1 MFKSYLAVQ
10 GKPDRRGYLPVRKAA
25 LLGVQSGAAAMCWVS
40 FTPSF
45 ARRSMFGVLKMQPTL
60 SGIIQRAFKGMRMRN
75 STLILIFGS
84 LFYLKY
90 FDFFYLFSRRGMIF
104 FLFSF
109 NNSYLDKF
117 QANHSLFF
125 PKSNEGSLQNAS
137 HCSWRRELMPWG
149 WCYLEGWAM
158 QSLITRL
165 SETCLLVPAGWDSE
179 IFAGCWECSH
189 QVWFCSEK

>member
-1 MFKSYLAVQ
+1 MFKGYLAVQ

-60 SGIIQRAFKGMRMRN
+60 AGIIQRAFKGMRMSN
-75 STLILIFGS
+75 STLIFIFGS

-104 FLFSF
+104 FFSF
-109 NNSYLDKF
+109 HLTIATWINFKPIIPSFFLSPMKGLGKMHPTALEEENS
-117 QANHSLFF
+117 
-125 PKSNEGSLQNAS
+125 
-137 HCSWRRELMPWG
+137 WG

-158 QSLITRL
+158 QSLITHL
-165 SETCLLVPAGWDSE
+165 SETCQLVSAGWDSE
-179 IFAGCWECSH
+179 IFAGWGECSH
-189 QVWFCSEK
+189 